1 MKHLKRFNILI
12 IAVIVIS
19 ILTVASYAWIT
30 AIFKAPAIIITTG
43 TLTVEASFEMANDVD
58 KDGAI
63 DLPESYQTITSG
75 GLSFSDAIPGE
86 TYTYRLLIS
95 NTGSIDGYLSVLIR
109 DILPSDM
116 LLYNLL
122 SIKYTNPVNSS
133 VIELNLD
140 AADFLLFENYTLLS
154 NSNIEFNFIIYIKP
168 TVNNTLHKESIEIGH
183 FEVRLDQISNQ

>member
-1 MKHLKRFNILI
+1 M
-12 IAVIVIS
+12 
-19 ILTVASYAWIT
+19 
-30 AIFKAPAIIITTG
+30 
-43 TLTVEASFEMANDVD
+43 
-58 KDGAI
+58 
-63 DLPESYQTITSG
+63 
-75 GLSFSDAIPGE
+75 SFSDAIPGE

-133 VIELNLD
+133 VVELNLD